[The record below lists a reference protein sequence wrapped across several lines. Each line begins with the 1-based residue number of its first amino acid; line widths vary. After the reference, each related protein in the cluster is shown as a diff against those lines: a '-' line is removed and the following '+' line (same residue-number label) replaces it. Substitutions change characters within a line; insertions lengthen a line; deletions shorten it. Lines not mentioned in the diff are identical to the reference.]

1 MMQKI
6 FFLCPIL
13 SIFSVSAAPLNIGG
27 SMDLGDPGKPVPGWL
42 IHTDQ
47 INPAAAVKNPG
58 MLIQTKTVPGKDGF
72 ALQTPAANGI
82 MRFGLVCNRF
92 SIDRDT
98 EVEISFDYKC
108 AREEAGK
115 IRARLDFRT
124 LGDRGLKPLPAWDH
138 PRYPVLKGF
147 VLRPSVAVSYTHLT
161 LPTT

>member
-115 IRARLDFRT
+115 IRAPPGFPYSWRSRAQTFTDLGSSPLSGAERLCSPTFCRM
-124 LGDRGLKPLPAWDH
+124 A
-138 PRYPVLKGF
+138 
-147 VLRPSVAVSYTHLT
+147 ACLT
-161 LPTT
+161 